1 MIHIKEAQVLYKKW
15 QEMRAENPALVCDH
29 PALLRS
35 LPMEL
40 GKQVIVFVQRAA
52 PFLKS
57 KKNKYALFFYNPFD

>member
-35 LPMEL
+35 FADGI
-40 GKQVIVFVQRAA
+40 GKTGDRICATCGTVF
-52 PFLKS
+52 KIEE
-57 KKNKYALFFYNPFD
+57 K